1 MNRERQKQR
10 ENEVKQSVHRSSG
23 IIRERQRQS
32 VGSGL
37 VKQRVGEQGRRM
49 QREGA
54 VGDAH
59 GADWTTE
66 KGGQM
71 ASQTLHCPR
80 RRTIFLCI
88 YSILLCIVIILYV
101 MIKRMDKLIVPTV
114 MPHRQTN

>member
-23 IIRERQRQS
+23 IIRERQRRS

-71 ASQTLHCPR
+71 ASQTR
-80 RRTIFLCI
+80 GT
-88 YSILLCIVIILYV
+88 
-101 MIKRMDKLIVPTV
+101 
-114 MPHRQTN
+114 Q